1 MGFIVRRE
9 EKIDI
14 MVAIFSLSLAFM
26 FAFFCNFLYGF
37 TECTNPFSII
47 KYYLIAMLGVVTA
60 FFGHEMMH
68 KYVAMRNR
76 YYAEFRK
83 WNLGLLISIIT
94 SMFGFVFVLPGATMI
109 YGWLDKKTNGIVS
122 IAGPIYNLVIGL
134 LFISISFILKFYSSI
149 FYFLGQINIWVS
161 MFNMLPIPPL
171 DGSKVL
177 RWNITIWISV
187 FIITLILTIKFVF

>member
-1 MGFIVRRE
+1 
-9 EKIDI
+9 
-14 MVAIFSLSLAFM
+14 
-26 FAFFCNFLYGF
+26 
-37 TECTNPFSII
+37 
-47 KYYLIAMLGVVTA
+47 MLGVVTA

-94 SMFGFVFVLPGATMI
+94 SVFGFVFVLPGATMI